1 MWGGGGGN
9 TYIGTWEIAGRKIG
23 LERVG
28 VGEVRN
34 QGEWA
39 LGKSGIRESGRWGSQ
54 ESGRVGVGNSGIW
67 ESGRW
72 GSQESG
78 RVGVGGVRNLG
89 DVGIRGVGN
98 LGEWALGKSGIW
110 ETWGKWGIRKSGGV
124 GQLDSGRV
132 DGRERGDPDDQ
143 RRTDYCWH
151 ILHNFNLLYSSF
163 QTTRSGKSQKH
174 GECERIFADLLSRF
188 GGGFG
193 KECLMVSEDD
203 KQLEGGRCGPG

>member
-1 MWGGGGGN
+1 M
-9 TYIGTWEIAGRKIG
+9 
-23 LERVG
+23 
-28 VGEVRN
+28 
-34 QGEWA
+34 
-39 LGKSGIRESGRWGSQ
+39 
-54 ESGRVGVGNSGIW
+54 
-67 ESGRW
+67 
-72 GSQESG
+72 
-78 RVGVGGVRNLG
+78 
-89 DVGIRGVGN
+89 
-98 LGEWALGKSGIW
+98 GKSGIW
-110 ETWGKWGIRKSGGV
+110 ETWGILKSGGV

-174 GECERIFADLLSRF
+174 GECERMFADLLSRF

-193 KECLMVSEDD
+193 KECLMVNEDD